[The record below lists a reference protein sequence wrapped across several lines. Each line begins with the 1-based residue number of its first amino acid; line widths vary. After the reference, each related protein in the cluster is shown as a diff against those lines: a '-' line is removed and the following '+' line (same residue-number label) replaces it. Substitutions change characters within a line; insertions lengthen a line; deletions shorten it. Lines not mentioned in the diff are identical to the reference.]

1 MRIVRSSLSVLVV
14 VPVVLVAF
22 ESAQPAGA
30 QLISLEAA
38 SNLQLHNVTAQSVT
52 YKGRKAVRIAAS
64 GAENLSDGARL
75 AVLPGTDF
83 EDGVIEIELAGDTQP
98 GAPPEYRGFTGVA
111 FRVSPDAS
119 RYECFYLR
127 PKNGR
132 SEDQAQRNHSAEYIS
147 IPEFPWRRLRQEFP
161 AKYES
166 YVDLVPGEW
175 TKVKVKVKG
184 RTALLFV
191 NGSEQP
197 TLIVNDLKHGNSK
210 GAIALWVDPRTVA
223 HFAELHV
230 VR

>member
-1 MRIVRSSLSVLVV
+1 MRTAPLCLFAWLVW
-14 VPVVLVAF
+14 PIVLVAF
-22 ESAQPAGA
+22 ESAQPAGSQA
-30 QLISLEAA
+30 ITLEAA
-38 SNLQLHNVTAQSVT
+38 SKLQLHNVTAQSVN

-75 AVLPGTDF
+75 AVVPGTDF
-83 EDGVIEIELAGDTQP
+83 EDGVIEIELAGDAQL

-132 SEDQAQRNHSAEYIS
+132 SEDQAQRNHSAQYIS
-147 IPEFPWRRLRQEFP
+147 IPEFPWRRLRKEFP

-175 TKVKVKVKG
+175 TKVKVEVKG
-184 RTALLFV
+184 TTARLFV

-197 TLIVNDLKHGNSK
+197 TLIVNDLKHRNSK

-223 HFAELHV
+223 HFAELRV
-230 VR
+230 LR